1 MNREQSYTY
10 GKRTPQTYFTNVW
23 ENQSDRGGCRS
34 PYGGLE
40 GAPPSFEKAKNLKPN
55 TDKESKLMI
64 THGKPKPVSP
74 PCAPQSST

>member
-1 MNREQSYTY
+1 MYLGRN
-10 GKRTPQTYFTNVW
+10 
-23 ENQSDRGGCRS
+23 

-40 GAPPSFEKAKNLKPN
+40 GALPSFEKAKNLKPN

-74 PCAPQSST
+74 PSAPQPPQSST